1 MSEIRKPAQEMTA
14 ALKNQFGDAVESVV
28 LFGSVPRGEAV
39 AGVSDLNL
47 LVILDD
53 LSGPRLTQAAP
64 LVQDWI
70 RAGNTPPH
78 LYSAREWEGMRD
90 TFAIELADM
99 VDAREVLMG
108 RDPVD
113 EDGVSS
119 RHLRLHAEQEV
130 RETLLHLRL
139 RLLLSAHDGR
149 DVARLLMAGMPSFVA
164 YMRAALRL
172 VGDAPGLDSETV
184 IRKMSERMGIA
195 PDPMITCW
203 KVRRDHLPFHVT
215 LDDSMLAGYLGWVQG
230 LVEFLDRL
238 PEDPSRE
245 GLS

>member
-1 MSEIRKPAQEMTA
+1 MSEVRKPAKEMTA
-14 ALKNQFGDAVESVV
+14 SLKNEFGEAVESVV
-28 LFGSVPRGEAV
+28 LFGSVPRGESV
-39 AGVSDLNL
+39 AGVSDVNL

-53 LSGPRLTQAAP
+53 LSGPRLIQAAP

-78 LYSAREWEGMRD
+78 LYSAREWQGMRD

-99 VDAREVLMG
+99 KDAREVLLG

-113 EDGVSS
+113 MGGVSS

-139 RLLLSAHDGR
+139 RLLLSAQDGR

-172 VGDAPGLDSETV
+172 IGESPGLVSEEV
-184 IRKMSERMGIA
+184 IRRISERMGIA
-195 PDPMITCW
+195 PDPMLRCW
-203 KVRRDHLPFHVT
+203 TVRRDHSPFHVT
-215 LDDSMLAGYLGWVQG
+215 LDDPMLAGYLEWVQG
-230 LVEFLDRL
+230 LVDFLDSL
-238 PEDPSRE
+238 PEEATSE
-245 GLS
+245 VAS

>member
-1 MSEIRKPAQEMTA
+1 MSEIRKPAQEMTT
-14 ALKNQFGDAVESVV
+14 ALKNEFGEAVESVV

-47 LVILDD
+47 LVIVDD
-53 LSGPRLTQAAP
+53 LSGPRIIQAAP

-78 LYSAREWEGMRD
+78 LYWAREWEGMRD

-99 VDAREVLMG
+99 EDAREVLLG

-113 EDGVSS
+113 HGGVSS
-119 RHLRLHAEQEV
+119 RYLRLHAEQEV

-172 VGDAPGLDSETV
+172 VGDSPGLVSEEV

-203 KVRRDHLPFHVT
+203 EVRREHSPFHVT
-215 LDDSMLAGYLGWVQG
+215 LDDPMLAGYLEWVQG
-230 LVEFLDRL
+230 LVDFLDRL
-238 PEDPSRE
+238 PDSPVTE

>member
-1 MSEIRKPAQEMTA
+1 MSEVRKPAREMTA
-14 ALKNQFGDAVESVV
+14 ALRSEFGDALESVV

-53 LSGPRLTQAAP
+53 LSGPRLIQAAP

-90 TFAIELADM
+90 TFTIELADM
-99 VDAREVLMG
+99 GDAREVLLG

-113 EDGVSS
+113 EGGVSF

-172 VGDAPGLDSETV
+172 IGESPGLRSGEV
-184 IRKMSERMGIA
+184 IRKISERMGIA

-203 KVRRDHLPFHVT
+203 EVRRDRLPLHIT
-215 LDDSMLAGYLGWVQG
+215 LDDPMLAQYLEWVQG

-238 PEDPSRE
+238 PENTGTEDLP
-245 GLS
+245 